1 MKFGIEHFAI
11 IANDTKKL
19 TDWYKRVFSLETV
32 YDNGKGT
39 IFLAFPDKSMIEF
52 IPALEEGTKNPN
64 PKRAGMRHIAISV
77 DEFDE
82 CVEMLRKE
90 GVDVVTEASTS
101 AKGVSTFFFRDVEGN
116 VLHLIKRPEPLV

>member
-1 MKFGIEHFAI
+1 MTFGIEHFAI

-19 TDWYKRVFSLETV
+19 TDWYQKVFDLKVV

-64 PKRAGMRHIAISV
+64 PKRQGVRHIAISV

-82 CVEMLRKE
+82 CVAMLREE
-90 GVDVVTEASTS
+90 GVDVVTEAATS
-101 AKGVSTFFFRDVEGN
+101 AKGISTFFFRDIEGN
-116 VLHLIKRPEPLV
+116 ILHLIKRPEPLI